1 MDNRGRKRYT
11 REFKREAVRLAEESE
26 LPASQVA
33 RQLGIHRN
41 MLASWRKQLAELGD
55 QAFGNDETEDV
66 DQARV
71 DGLQREVARLRQERD
86 ILKKALE
93 IITREKEAGSR

>member
-1 MDNRGRKRYT
+1 MTERSRKTYT

-41 MLASWRKQLAELGD
+41 ILASWRKQMAELGEK
-55 QAFGNDETEDV
+55 AFGNDATEDADLV
-66 DQARV
+66 RV
-71 DGLQREVARLRQERD
+71 EELEREVARLRQERD
-86 ILKKALE
+86 ILKKALA
-93 IITREKEAGSR
+93 IINREKETGSR